1 MEPKSQSHLSDER
14 LGELGYAQ
22 ALQKDSSGISIV
34 IVGCGC
40 GEGAIRVRGGR
51 GDDGEGKHGQ
61 VVLLGEAY
69 LGRRGIEGRFEGAIQ
84 RRERNFEV
92 DDIICSRLHADALK
106 DGVLRGALTSTRPR
120 RDNMLTIESTLHLV
134 RTSDTKIRSVY
145 SRPYLC
151 ALLWYDG
158 EAYLLLAELYPCE
171 RTERVEGRSELCN
184 MLAGIVTLR
193 CVHITCERGDVLYL
207 GFEAHRARW
216 WRGTDASRK
225 CSERLQ

>member
-1 MEPKSQSHLSDER
+1 M
-14 LGELGYAQ
+14 Y
-22 ALQKDSSGISIV
+22 
-34 IVGCGC
+34 
-40 GEGAIRVRGGR
+40 
-51 GDDGEGKHGQ
+51 
-61 VVLLGEAY
+61 
-69 LGRRGIEGRFEGAIQ
+69 
-84 RRERNFEV
+84 
-92 DDIICSRLHADALK
+92 
-106 DGVLRGALTSTRPR
+106 TR
-120 RDNMLTIESTLHLV
+120 LTIERTLHEV
-134 RTSDTKIRSVY
+134 RMAVDEHTKDCID
-145 SRPYLC
+145 SRPDLC
-151 ALLWYDG
+151 ALLRYDS